1 MSALFRSTLLLAAA
15 LPLCACQKNY
25 TAYAL
30 TSTGSI
36 IEFDTGSPTSIIA
49 TETVSGLASGETLVQ
64 IAYRP
69 EDDTLYGIT
78 SDNLLCTVDPG
89 TGVATLVSST
99 AFSSDTLSS
108 PAIDFDPVLDQL
120 RVITTEYN
128 LRVASDGTLVESNT
142 KLAFDSDDTYSGD
155 TPQIAAITYANPD
168 SGATS
173 TTLYALDVTTQSLLR
188 VGNAAVSTS
197 SSADSGDLHTIG
209 SIGVSFTADAGLSIR
224 SGSDT
229 AYAAL
234 QQSGSGAALYTID
247 LSDGAAAEVGLI
259 GGGDQTLISLAL
271 VPGS

>member
-1 MSALFRSTLLLAAA
+1 MSALIRCTLVLAAA
-15 LPLCACQKNY
+15 VPLCACQKNY

-30 TSTGSI
+30 TSTGTI
-36 IEFDTGSPTSIIA
+36 IEFDTATPTSITA
-49 TETVSGLASGETLVQ
+49 TETVSGLGSGETLVQ

-69 EDDTLYGIT
+69 EDSTLYGIT
-78 SDNLLCTVDPG
+78 SDNLLCTVDPD
-89 TGVATLVSST
+89 TGVATVVSST

-120 RVITTEYN
+120 RVISTEYN
-128 LRVASDGTLVESNT
+128 LRVASDGSLVESNT
-142 KLAFDSDDTYSGD
+142 KLAFDSGDTYSGK
-155 TPQIAAITYANPD
+155 TPQIAAIGYSNPVAAA
-168 SGATS
+168 SS

-188 VGNAAVSTS
+188 VGDADVSS

-209 SIGVSFTADAGLSIR
+209 SVGVSFTADAGLSIR

-229 AYAAL
+229 AYAVL

-247 LSDGAAAEVGLI
+247 LSDGAAAEVGSI
-259 GGGDQTLISLAL
+259 GSGDQTLISLAL

>member
-188 VGNAAVSTS
+188 VGNAAVST
-197 SSADSGDLHTIG
+197 G